1 MKLTPENCYKMLT
14 FEMTF
19 LKWSIHDYL
28 IPRCWFLFMPK
39 RSDVL
44 NFSPFYFPAWYFSG
58 SYYHPFW
65 FTETIVT
72 PTCSP
77 ARIIYSKNINDDN
90 IIVNCTMPFLF
101 ADAELMSYDRNF
113 YASYF
118 PAEEINEKSV
128 STVFNTTTIPETSK
142 EFLSYD
148 TEELG
153 QSLAKINVNLLSG
166 WTYNENKY
174 SSRALHYLIKIT
186 QSGGLG
192 EAKFIWTK
200 LPISIREES
209 PFDTTDTSWG
219 HENYAEVDATSLYS
233 EAIPIYFL
241 DAETIRCY
249 TNLLKFYDP
258 ITYDSPEVLFYLD
271 SSAIWAESRRRNPET
286 KDVYVFLALRPD
298 KKTIVAFESYFE
310 FEPEKILEVEM
321 PFDVK
326 QVTWFNDRI
335 IVLEDSDPYRI
346 HVLDLDTTTTQ
357 IAETS
362 IAQGSE
368 VLLVAHPD
376 QDVCYLFSE
385 DEQWII
391 YDDLSHE
398 TTTFDLTGLVSF
410 IYLQFDI
417 EGNVW
422 FAGSK
427 RDKQL
432 LTELINVP
440 NARCNYTY
448 IAVDNGDGTYSA
460 FHLDGTTPIYN
471 LPEEYLGPL
480 FWSNIAYK
488 YPQKVLAPYNAT
500 DLQLL
505 TQNGDLSSPHWY
517 GWDGSNWVDYDG
529 QNSRLIDSTSIEIE
543 DGVELNFD
551 FTEGGFVENEYFYF
565 TVAEGIIKDSLSEVE
580 VKRVFDLRFWEYHYI
595 DITLTL
601 SNLIDNGDGTYSY
614 YVPEYNN
621 ANFWELDTFLLKA
634 TFDDPEQN
642 GSGIDAE
649 IITEGT
655 PSSGQVLIGM
665 KVIPSTHYRLYGSDG
680 YATAY
685 TGTGKLTF
693 AQEDIGRTFQ
703 MHYYVVI
710 DTTCPF

>member
-1 MKLTPENCYKMLT
+1 MQLTPENCYKMLT
-14 FEMTF
+14 FKMTF
-19 LKWSIHDYL
+19 INKRVAGYL
-28 IPRCWFLFMPK
+28 MPRCFFLFMPK
-39 RSDVL
+39 RTDVL
-44 NFSPFYFPAWYFSG
+44 NFTPIYFPAWWNP
-58 SYYHPFW
+58 YYQPFW
-65 FTETIVT
+65 FTETRVT
-72 PTCSP
+72 VSCNP
-77 ARIIYSKNINDDN
+77 ARIIYSKSINEDN
-90 IIVNCTMPFLF
+90 IIVNCVMPFL
-101 ADAELMSYDRNF
+101 
-113 YASYF
+113 YAMGLTPSDVEYALYAIYF
-118 PAEEINEKSV
+118 PSEEINEKSV
-128 STVFNTTTIPETSK
+128 SSVFNTTTIPITTK
-142 EFLSYD
+142 EFLSYN
-148 TEELG
+148 TEEIG
-153 QSLAKINVNLLSG
+153 QSLAKISINLLSG

-192 EAKFIWTK
+192 EAKFVWTK
-200 LPISIREES
+200 LPISIRETPPEPDS
-209 PFDTTDTSWG
+209 NWWG
-219 HENYAEVDATSLYS
+219 HENYALVDATSLYS
-233 EAIPIYFL
+233 EAIPIYFQ
-241 DAETIRCY
+241 DANTIRCY
-249 TNLLKFYDP
+249 TTTFEFNDP
-258 ITYDSPEVLFYLD
+258 IERYKPTPLFYLD
-271 SSAIWAESRRRNPET
+271 SNAIWAESRRRNPET

-376 QDVCYLFSE
+376 QDVCYLFGE

-410 IYLQFDI
+410 TYLQFDI
-417 EGNVW
+417 DGNVW
-422 FAGSK
+422 FGGSK

-432 LTELINVP
+432 LTELVNVP

-488 YPQKVLAPYNAT
+488 YPQKVLTPYNAT

-505 TQNGDLSSPHWY
+505 TQNGDLTSPHWY
-517 GWDGSNWVDYDG
+517 GWDGSSWVDFDE

-565 TVAEGIIKDSLSEVE
+565 TVVEGIVKDSLSEVE

-595 DITLTL
+595 DIALVL

-614 YVPEYNN
+614 YVPESAN
-621 ANFWELDTFLLKA
+621 ANFWELDTFLAKA
-634 TFDDPEQN
+634 TFDDPEQV
-642 GSGIDAE
+642 GAGVDAE
-649 IITEGT
+649 LITGGT
-655 PSSGQVLIGM
+655 PTSGQVH
-665 KVIPSTHYRLYGSDG
+665 VETS
-680 YATAY
+680 
-685 TGTGKLTF
+685 TGKLTF

>member
-1 MKLTPENCYKMLT
+1 
-14 FEMTF
+14 
-19 LKWSIHDYL
+19 
-28 IPRCWFLFMPK
+28 
-39 RSDVL
+39 
-44 NFSPFYFPAWYFSG
+44 
-58 SYYHPFW
+58 
-65 FTETIVT
+65 
-72 PTCSP
+72 
-77 ARIIYSKNINDDN
+77 
-90 IIVNCTMPFLF
+90 
-101 ADAELMSYDRNF
+101 
-113 YASYF
+113 
-118 PAEEINEKSV
+118 
-128 STVFNTTTIPETSK
+128 
-142 EFLSYD
+142 
-148 TEELG
+148 
-153 QSLAKINVNLLSG
+153 
-166 WTYNENKY
+166 
-174 SSRALHYLIKIT
+174 
-186 QSGGLG
+186 
-192 EAKFIWTK
+192 
-200 LPISIREES
+200 
-209 PFDTTDTSWG
+209 
-219 HENYAEVDATSLYS
+219 
-233 EAIPIYFL
+233 
-241 DAETIRCY
+241 
-249 TNLLKFYDP
+249 
-258 ITYDSPEVLFYLD
+258 
-271 SSAIWAESRRRNPET
+271 
-286 KDVYVFLALRPD
+286 
-298 KKTIVAFESYFE
+298 
-310 FEPEKILEVEM
+310 M

-368 VLLVAHPD
+368 VLLVTHPD

-391 YDDLSHE
+391 YNDLSHE

-460 FHLDGTTPIYN
+460 FHLDGTTPIHN
-471 LPEEYLGPL
+471 LPVEYLGPL
-480 FWSNIAYK
+480 FRSDIAYK

-505 TQNGDLSSPHWY
+505 TQNGDLTSPHWY
-517 GWDGSNWVDYDG
+517 GWDGSNWVDFDG

-565 TVAEGIIKDSLSEVE
+565 TVVEGIVKDSLSEVE

-642 GSGIDAE
+642 GSGIEAE

-655 PSSGQVLIGM
+655 PSSGQVLIEM
-665 KVIPSTHYRLYGSDG
+665 KVIPSTQYELFDG